1 MFKIDDDTKL
11 IELTRGDV
19 AGINLSVEDY
29 TFQVGDK
36 IRLNIYN
43 ARRMNVDPVFTKE
56 FEVEEA
62 GETFNMQLTSNDTKF
77 GQMKSKPIDYWYE
90 IQLNDDQTIIG
101 YDDNINKDSKKGEKI
116 FRLYPEGYIKEVQ

>member
-1 MFKIDDDTKL
+1 MFEIDDETKL
-11 IELTRGDV
+11 IKLTRGDV

-116 FRLYPEGYIKEVQ
+116 FRLYPEGYIEEV